1 MIAQKYKLDSRAKL
15 KNAKIICAKFRWA
28 HKLMVLINDFK
39 VVVPYM
45 FSVSYCS
52 DTVMFLIRTPFR
64 GVTITT
70 GGVV

>member
-1 MIAQKYKLDSRAKL
+1 
-15 KNAKIICAKFRWA
+15 
-28 HKLMVLINDFK
+28 MVLINDFK

-52 DTVMFLIRTPFR
+52 DTVMFLIRTPFG